1 MSDLSF
7 NTPYF
12 LLLFI
17 PYFYLVY
24 LFFFKE
30 KFRRGASIALSSQHI
45 VSDKRSIKTITY
57 PYMPLLRFITL
68 FLLIIALAG
77 PGRSVSFTSIKSQGI
92 DIMIALDLSLSM
104 SAEDLEPNRLSAAKK
119 VLKEFIDKRGGD
131 RIGLVV
137 FAGDAYLQCPPTLEH
152 DFLHDIVDELEFDTV
167 SEDGTAVGN
176 AVAVS
181 AARLMDS
188 SAKSRVLL
196 LITDGVSNRG
206 FIDTETAAE
215 SAAEM
220 DMKIYAIGVGRD
232 GEVSFTSPDGRRG
245 RLMNHFDERSLREA
259 AALTGGKFYRAD
271 DSGALAESISDIDR
285 LEKSE
290 IETRKYYEF
299 NDKSAPLILFAVSIF
314 FIDILLRSLFYRKI
328 P

>member
-1 MSDLSF
+1 
-7 NTPYF
+7 
-12 LLLFI
+12 
-17 PYFYLVY
+17 
-24 LFFFKE
+24 
-30 KFRRGASIALSSQHI
+30 
-45 VSDKRSIKTITY
+45 
-57 PYMPLLRFITL
+57 
-68 FLLIIALAG
+68 
-77 PGRSVSFTSIKSQGI
+77 
-92 DIMIALDLSLSM
+92 M
-104 SAEDLEPNRLSAAKK
+104 SAEDLEPDRLSAAKK
-119 VLKEFIDKRGGD
+119 VLKDFIDNRGGD

-152 DFLHDIVDELEFDTV
+152 EFLNDIVEEVEFATV

-181 AARLMDS
+181 VARLMES

-206 FIDTETAAE
+206 FIDTETAAKA
-215 SAAEM
+215 AAEM
-220 DMKIYAIGVGRD
+220 GVKIYAIGVGRD

-245 RLMNHFDERSLREA
+245 RLMNHFDEKSLRDA
-259 AALTGGKFYRAD
+259 ADITNGKFYRAD
-271 DSGALAESISDIDR
+271 DSSALAESISDIDR

-299 NDKSAPLILFAVSIF
+299 NDKSGPFILFAVSIF
-314 FIDILLRSLFYRKI
+314 FIDIILRSLFYRKI